1 MAIKRVVG
9 GGSYQRFMT
18 KVEKEVTREKP
29 LKSLTRTL
37 KKTGG
42 RDSAG
47 HISTR
52 HIGGRHKRFM
62 RLIDFKRDKFDIP
75 AKVVSLEYDP
85 NRSSLIAQ
93 LNYVDGEK
101 RYILAP
107 EGLEVGDKVVSG
119 EKVEIRVGNALP
131 LKNIPLGSVVH
142 NIELNP
148 GKGAQM
154 ARSAG
159 AAVTLMAKEAP
170 YANLKLPS
178 GEVRRVLLT
187 CIATIG
193 TLGQADWK
201 NQTLGKAGRKRHL
214 GIRPTVRGV
223 AMSPRDHPHGGGEGR
238 SGIGMSSPKTPW
250 GKPTL
255 GKKTRKKNKMS
266 NRFIVERRK
275 RK

>member
-1 MAIKRVVG
+1 MATKRVIG

-18 KVEKEVTREKP
+18 KVVDETTKKKP
-29 LKSLTRTL
+29 LKRLTRILT
-37 KKTGG
+37 KTGG

-52 HIGGRHKRFM
+52 HIGGRHKRFL
-62 RLIDFKRDKFDIP
+62 RLIDFKRDKFNI
-75 AKVVSLEYDP
+75 ASKVVSIEYDP

-107 EGLEVGDKVVSG
+107 EGLEVGDKVMSG

-131 LKNIPLGSVVH
+131 LRNIPLGSVIH
-142 NIELNP
+142 NVEMIP

-159 AAVTLMAKEAP
+159 TSVTLMAKEAP

-178 GEVRRVLLT
+178 GEVRKVALT
-187 CIATIG
+187 AMATIG
-193 TLGQADWK
+193 VLGRADWK
-201 NQTLGKAGRKRHL
+201 NIVFGKAGRKRRM

-238 SGIGMSSPKTPW
+238 SGIGMSSPKSPW
-250 GKPTL
+250 GKKTL
-255 GKKTRKKNKMS
+255 GKKTRKKNKIS
-266 NRFIVERRK
+266 NKFIVERRK
-275 RK
+275 R